1 MELQAINYDDKQ
13 IVKTMQETVARGTTP
28 AEFALFVQYCKAT
41 GLNPFKK
48 EIWCIKAS
56 QGL

>member
-1 MELQAINYDDKQ
+1 
-13 IVKTMQETVARGTTP
+13 
-28 AEFALFVQYCKAT
+28 VQYCKAT

-56 QGL
+56 QGLQIMTGINGFWAIANASDTFDGAEVGLN